1 MNSSGNSANRLTERT
16 ALVSG
21 AARGIGRAIA
31 ELFQSEGATV
41 ILLDCDRAVGEA
53 LMLELNSRAG
63 LRPTSFV
70 QADLER
76 PEQIRAAAELIG
88 KDYKSL
94 SILVNNA
101 GVELDKS
108 FDAIA
113 LGDWD
118 RILAV
123 NLRGAFLLTQAVLPV
138 FCGEGGAVVN
148 ISSIHATHAFPN
160 SLAYACSKAG
170 LIALTRNLAL
180 ELAPRHIRVNAVC
193 PGYIDTGLW
202 EQYLRSAQ
210 DPQGLAAH
218 TAALHPLGRRGLPKD
233 VAEAALYLSSDGAS
247 FVTGTEVVVDG
258 GLTIKGPH

>member
-1 MNSSGNSANRLTERT
+1 MNSSGNSRNRLRERT

-41 ILLDCDRAVGEA
+41 ILLDCDRAAGEA
-53 LMLELNSRAG
+53 AMRELNSRAS
-63 LRPTSFV
+63 LCPTSFV

-76 PEQIRAAAELIG
+76 PEQIWAAAELIRNDS
-88 KDYKSL
+88 KRL

-101 GVELDKS
+101 GVELGKS
-108 FDAIA
+108 FDAIGLA
-113 LGDWD
+113 DWD
-118 RILAV
+118 RILAI

-138 FCGEGGAVVN
+138 FRAEGGAVVN

-193 PGYIDTGLW
+193 PGYIDTCLW
-202 EQYLRSAQ
+202 EQYLRSVQ

-233 VAEAALYLSSDGAS
+233 VAEAALYLSGDGAS

-258 GLTIKGPH
+258 GLTIKGPE